1 LSASQLGV
9 APHGRRRAE
18 VRAEVDALED
28 GPENGDTLV
37 RHAPKGR
44 KASGWLVYEVP
55 AKGQILLSYKGN
67 MFSDAAPVF
76 EVVLRSK

>member
-1 LSASQLGV
+1 MATLSSG
-9 APHGRRRAE
+9 
-18 VRAEVDALED
+18 
-28 GPENGDTLV
+28 TL
-37 RHAPKGR
+37 PKGR
-44 KASGWLVYEVP
+44 KPSGWLVYEVP